1 MLKELKYFFFLFFIV
16 FFFAMT
22 AKFYFS
28 NVNIKKSFRAI
39 ELNDDKIES
48 YSKKI
53 PILKNDTTNIIEYKE
68 SNLNKNKKK
77 YNFWKLL
84 NINE

>member
-1 MLKELKYFFFLFFIV
+1 MV
-16 FFFAMT
+16 FNR
-22 AKFYFS
+22 YPS
-28 NVNIKKSFRAI
+28 LFRAI